1 MGSTPASSHFPPHF
15 PTTHTFPTFHPR
27 SEFNYQELMV
37 SDWLDKGI
45 IILQCGKMYVCS
57 VGSEQDGKVGSVA
70 FFPSP
75 ICKESSLPCNP
86 QPPKSFLLPI
96 KHVYWHRAGCRQW
109 KGFYHY
115 LDPVHQVAAG
125 FFPLWSGFSV
135 KKARTPW
142 PETHST
148 PAWLCL
154 P

>member
-70 FFPSP
+70 F
-75 ICKESSLPCNP
+75 SSLPHLQRILP
-86 QPPKSFLLPI
+86 SLQPPTPQVFSPSHKTCVLAQSRMQAVEGVLPLLRSSAPSCC
-96 KHVYWHRAGCRQW
+96 W
-109 KGFYHY
+109 
-115 LDPVHQVAAG
+115 
-125 FFPLWSGFSV
+125 FFPSLEWLLG
-135 KKARTPW
+135 
-142 PETHST
+142 EEGTHSL
-148 PAWLCL
+148 A
-154 P
+154 